1 MHVFKKNAAYIRLV
15 DPTSEELS
23 TLKTVLAYKNTSIQY
38 LYTQAKKNRFQYNRD
53 PERWHAHVLDLKSK
67 INQTALLQDLDGY
80 YTYAGLL
87 SKLKGLNLVSSF
99 EDQIDYPSFV
109 PTAYSLNYTPL
120 TPYPYQT
127 ESVDKLLA
135 ETNASIELATGAGKS
150 LCLEMLCRTA
160 GLRTVIMVPYISI
173 AKQMYDQFVEA
184 FGKKYVGLYGDGKK
198 QSNKKFVIAIAASL
212 ARLEP
217 DSPDY
222 KEFSSRD
229 ILIVDESHLIGAPT
243 LSEVLLTLCK
253 DVPYR
258 WSVSATQ
265 IRGDGGDTLLKGLI
279 GDILVRKDYKELCA
293 QGYLAPLRFRVFNV
307 GSRSNYMGTNPLKTK
322 QEHYLYNPQI
332 IQLAAEIANL
342 RVKEGQSVLILIDEF
357 EQIDMIKG
365 HLRVPYEV
373 ASSESDV
380 GDQVVKF
387 NKKEIRLLIGTSALA
402 TGSNLKPTETLI
414 LLTSGK
420 SEIKTKQS
428 IGRATRL
435 FPNKKHCDII
445 DFNVQGI
452 NQLERHFA
460 ERLSFYE
467 QMTSDIE
474 FLDATNE
481 T

>member
-1 MHVFKKNAAYIRLV
+1 MHIFKKSAAYIRLL
-15 DPTSEELS
+15 DPNTEELS
-23 TLKTVLAYKNTSIQY
+23 LLKAALAYKNTSTEY
-38 LYTQAKKNRFQYNRD
+38 LYSNARKNKFQYNRD

-67 INQTALLQDLDGY
+67 INQTALLQDSEGY

-87 SKLKGLNLVSSF
+87 SKLKQLKLVDSF
-99 EDQIDYPSFV
+99 DNQVDYPEFNHF
-109 PTAYSLNYTPL
+109 AYSLNYTPL

-127 ESVDKLLA
+127 EAVEKLLA
-135 ETNASIELATGAGKS
+135 NPHASIEISTGGGKS
-150 LCLEMLCRTA
+150 NILESLCKNT
-160 GLRTVIMVPYISI
+160 GLRTVIMVPFVSI

-198 QSNKKFVIAIAASL
+198 QCDKKFVIAIAASL

-217 DSPDY
+217 DNPDY
-222 KEFSSRD
+222 KEFASRD
-229 ILIVDESHLIGAPT
+229 VLIVDESHLIGAPT

-265 IRGDGGDTLLKGLI
+265 LRGDGGETLLNGLI

-293 QGYLAPLRFRVFNV
+293 QGYLAPLKFRVFNV
-307 GSRSNYMGTNPLKTK
+307 FSNSKYSGTNPLKTK

-332 IQLAAEIANL
+332 IQLAAEIANMRAKL
-342 RVKEGQSVLILIDEF
+342 NESVLILIDEF
-357 EQIDMIKG
+357 EQVDMLKG

-373 ASSESDV
+373 ASSQSDV
-380 GDQVVKF
+380 GDQVVRF
-387 NKKEIRLLIGTSALA
+387 NKKEIPLLIGTSALA

-435 FPNKKHCDII
+435 FPGKKFCSVI
-445 DFNVQGI
+445 DFNVQGV
-452 NQLERHFA
+452 NQLERHFN
-460 ERLSFYE
+460 ERLDFYK
-467 QMTSDIE
+467 QMTDDII
-474 FLDATNE
+474 FLDADDN
-481 T
+481 